1 MSKIHQLTSGFRQ
14 FRDESPI
21 DERLRFRE
29 LVDLGQKPSTLF
41 LGCCDSRVDPALITR
56 SQPGELFVVRN
67 IANLVPTY
75 GGQQDEAA
83 AALEFSINYLGVED
97 IVIMGHSRCAGI
109 HTALAAARGES
120 WPDGPL
126 HNWLRAVEGPARET
140 LEKDPNLEPADQLC
154 ACGRRTLI
162 QSIERLR
169 EYPWVKQSLKQGKVS
184 LHAWFFSLGRMQLE
198 ALNQQRGEFEV
209 LA

>member
-1 MSKIHQLTSGFRQ
+1 
-14 FRDESPI
+14 
-21 DERLRFRE
+21 
-29 LVDLGQKPSTLF
+29 
-41 LGCCDSRVDPALITR
+41 VDPSLITC
-56 SQPGELFVVRN
+56 SPPGELFVVRN

-75 GGQQDEAA
+75 GGHQEEAA

-109 HTALAAARGES
+109 HTALAAAREER
-120 WPDGPL
+120 WPEGPL
-126 HNWLRAVEGPARET
+126 HNWLRAVEGPARQT
-140 LEKDPNLEPADQLC
+140 LESDRNLEPADQLC

-169 EYPWVKQSLKQGKVS
+169 EYPWVNDSLKRGKVS

-198 ALNQQRGEFEV
+198 ALNQERGQFEV